1 MSGKKQTIKELKAQI
16 ETILEEKPELRP
28 FQDEIDRLMSKI
40 FDPVARLHVLA
51 FMICGNIMK
60 IQDLLATLSPLL
72 SDMSQLNPN
81 TAPEHTNITPYRHAW
96 SCSTHEGV

>member
-40 FDPVARLHVLA
+40 FDPVARLQVLS

-60 IQDLLATLSPLL
+60 MQDLLATLSPLL
-72 SDMSQLNPN
+72 SDMAQVYSNA
-81 TAPEHTNITPYRHAW
+81 APESTNLTPDRHAW
-96 SCSTHEGV
+96 SCRTLEGV